1 MRPHVDLADLG
12 QRLALRQ
19 RPRSWGGDCPTCSY
33 RSAFSI
39 RPGKHGGVRACCANG
54 CTPDALDDALK
65 RALGTD
71 WRPPAR
77 LPDADVAT
85 QRAGKRAATARL
97 FASSTGSIA

>member
-1 MRPHVDLADLG
+1 MIGRTDLADLG
-12 QRLALRQ
+12 RRLALRK
-19 RPRSWGGDCPTCSY
+19 RPRSWGGDCPACRY

-39 RPGKHGGVRACCANG
+39 KHGKHGGVRAYCANG
-54 CTPDALDDALK
+54 CTPDALDDVLT
-65 RALGTD
+65 RTLGTD

-85 QRAGKRAATARL
+85 QRAGKQAATARL